1 MSIKKFIRFGFQITL
16 LITVGVVL
24 SVIVSAQPGQYKPGD
39 KIEYKEMGTYPEKW
53 ETGTYVRS
61 TPDGSQPII
70 REKPSQFFPEGSE
83 RAASWETIRPL
94 AQKPKDPVKPKDD
107 PQPNPKDVPPSD
119 NGQGCAAVLTENDIA
134 AYLEKNLGDDPFKDS
149 RKKEQ
154 VEKDLAKM
162 IRDCGVSFRYNG
174 VGSPFYKRIEKFR
187 LLTISTNPLS
197 RNFQKPVNQAW
208 YLGTWRTGNQ
218 STYGWVIGTMSGTMT
233 INANGT
239 YTWKVGGSDPP
250 SKVIKGNWR
259 AATDAEMA
267 VSWQGG
273 GGIVLLN
280 SYGGFDRLVRED
292 DESTEPGKWIDIC
305 DLATRGANYFGVR
318 N

>member
-1 MSIKKFIRFGFQITL
+1 MKTNSL
-16 LITVGVVL
+16 VVL
-24 SVIVSAQPGQYKPGD
+24 NHALLALALVLSLTCSVTAQADKYKPGE
-39 KIEYKEMGTYPEKW
+39 KIEYKDTSVYPPKW
-53 ETGTYVRS
+53 EQGVYVKATS
-61 TPDGSQPII
+61 DESQPII
-70 REKPSQFFPEGSE
+70 RQKPSQFFPEGFE
-83 RAASWETIRPL
+83 RATSWENIRPL
-94 AQKPKDPVKPKDD
+94 GQQPADPVKPKDD
-107 PQPNPKDVPPSD
+107 PNKPIGLPPNPADGK
-119 NGQGCAAVLTENDIA
+119 GCAAVLTENDIV

-162 IRDCGVSFRYNG
+162 IRDCGLSFRYKG
-174 VGSPFYKRIEKFR
+174 FGSPFYKRIEKFR
-187 LLTISTNPLS
+187 LLTTATYRLS
-197 RNFQKPVNQAW
+197 RNFQKPVDQAW

-218 STYGWVIGTMSGTMT
+218 STYGWVIDSRSGTLT
-233 INANGT
+233 INGNGT

-250 SKVIKGNWR
+250 SKVIRGNWR

-273 GGIVLLN
+273 AGIVLLN

-292 DESTEPGKWIDIC
+292 DESTLPGKWIDIA
-305 DLATRGANYFGVR
+305 DLGTRGARHYGVR